1 MASTMDWHRRR
12 HPDDVPTP
20 VAVAVSDFC
29 RRAKAPAPPALVRD
43 ALALLSDDDDFRVQA
58 LADSEP
64 TSKLGPFAVVDVIL
78 GTDEAV
84 AAQRE
89 ETGYYDMVR
98 KVAEENAIAA
108 PPREPESMPKPV
120 RHPTPSPQGALASAP
135 RVVSARASPPPPE
148 KPGRKKKLTVA
159 EKIAPR
165 KRDPNE
171 KRAARPAPPLP
182 GTAFLP
188 KRNLPLPRGR
198 FTTIDPTR
206 ASVETLFRAGGKVTL
221 QTLIDQVPNRV
232 ALLRAL
238 EQGYIGKRGKP
249 LAIGDVEDLLEEH
262 ELFEQLEVKEKEGV
276 LAALVEQKGSLG
288 KSAKAVGMNRDDL
301 ELLVGAL
308 GLEREVTEIRERFIK
323 EALSEANLSLRLD
336 LLFRNKYLEDLEIDR
351 KFFDSLYKQLGAMVD
366 EVSDAATSIPTLI
379 DLLSRQ
385 HGLHAEGLHRALEK
399 LGLLKPWLDED
410 D

>member
-1 MASTMDWHRRR
+1 MMDWHRKR

-29 RRAKAPAPPALVRD
+29 RRAKAPAAPALVRD

-64 TSKLGPFAVVDVIL
+64 TSRLGPFAVVDLIL

-98 KVAEENAIAA
+98 KVAEENAKVA
-108 PPREPESMPKPV
+108 PPPAPP
-120 RHPTPSPQGALASAP
+120 PLPLASAP
-135 RVVSARASPPPPE
+135 RVVPARASPPREE
-148 KPGRKKKLTVA
+148 KKRKKALTVS
-159 EKIAPR
+159 EKIAPKKR
-165 KRDPNE
+165 KAGEPVSE
-171 KRAARPAPPLP
+171 RPAPPLP

-206 ASVETLFRAGGKVTL
+206 AALETLFRPAGKPTL
-221 QTLIDQVPNRV
+221 ETLVDQLPHRV

-249 LAIGDVEDLLEEH
+249 LSIGDVEDLLEEH
-262 ELFEQLEVKEKEGV
+262 DFFDRVETKEKEGV
-276 LAALVEQKGSLG
+276 LAALVEQKGSFG
-288 KSAKAVGMNRDDL
+288 KTAHAIGMKADEL
-301 ELLVGAL
+301 ELLIGAL
-308 GLEREVTEIRERFIK
+308 GLEREVEEIRERYIK
-323 EALSEANLSLRLD
+323 EALAEANLAQRLE
-336 LLFRNKYLEDLEIDR
+336 LLFRNRYLEDLRIER
-351 KFFDSLYKQLGAMVD
+351 KFPASLEKQLREMVD
-366 EVSDAATSIPTLI
+366 EVRDAATTIPTLI
-379 DLLSRQ
+379 DLLARQ

-399 LGLLKPWLDED
+399 LGLLEPWLKNER
-410 D
+410 

>member
-1 MASTMDWHRRR
+1 MDWHRRR

-29 RRAKAPAPPALVRD
+29 RRAKAHAPPALVRD

-58 LADSEP
+58 MADSEP

-78 GTDEAV
+78 GTEEAV

-89 ETGYYDMVR
+89 ETGYYEMVR
-98 KVAEENAIAA
+98 KMAEENASSA
-108 PPREPESMPKPV
+108 PPPAPPMPKPV

-135 RVVSARASPPPPE
+135 RVVSVRASPPPAP
-148 KPGRKKKLTVA
+148 KKSKKKLTVA

-171 KRAARPAPPLP
+171 KLAERPAPPLP

-206 ASVETLFRAGGKVTL
+206 ASVETLFRGGGKATL

-238 EQGYIGKRGKP
+238 EQGYVGKRGKP

-262 ELFEQLEVKEKEGV
+262 ELFEQIEVKEKEGV
-276 LAALVEQKGSLG
+276 LAALVENKGSLG
-288 KSAKAVGMNRDDL
+288 KSAHAVGMNRDDL
-301 ELLVGAL
+301 ELLIGAL
-308 GLEREVTEIRERFIK
+308 GLEREVEEIRERFIK
-323 EALSEANLSLRLD
+323 EAMAEANLALRLD
-336 LLFRNKYLEDLEIDR
+336 LLFRNRY
-351 KFFDSLYKQLGAMVD
+351 
-366 EVSDAATSIPTLI
+366 
-379 DLLSRQ
+379 
-385 HGLHAEGLHRALEK
+385 
-399 LGLLKPWLDED
+399 
-410 D
+410 